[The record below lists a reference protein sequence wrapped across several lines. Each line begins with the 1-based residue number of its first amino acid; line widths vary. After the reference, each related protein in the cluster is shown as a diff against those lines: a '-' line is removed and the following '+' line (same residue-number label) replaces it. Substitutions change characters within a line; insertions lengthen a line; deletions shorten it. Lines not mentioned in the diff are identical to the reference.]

1 MIRSLSRPAAALAVA
16 LAVATVLAANR
27 RTGPFAVVD
36 RASVFED
43 DKGVHVSVTNP
54 RSVLRTVLMDDQ
66 KYAALIESHLQAL
79 LGLVSGAAFGTPA
92 GEDYGQRREKGTIGK
107 TMGVMAGGPF
117 DDKVADVS
125 VMAGEDWKGV
135 AERVRVGLEKKGEL
149 RGQHVPHEDVLRGR
163 GQVGVHEEH
172 GHARLHRGRDLR
184 ADPPRGRRSLTPLA
198 TPGPRRRARR
208 RGGVH
213 SCNGP
218 TQGASVRSRRP
229 SGERPSSSRC
239 W

>member
-66 KYAALIESHLQAL
+66 KYEALIESHLQAL

-135 AERVRVGLEKKGEL
+135 AERVRVGLEKKGSFVDSMY
-149 RGQHVPHEDVLRGR
+149 RMKMYFEDAGKWAFMKNMGMPGSIADEISAQIRPAAA
-163 GQVGVHEEH
+163 
-172 GHARLHRGRDLR
+172 AR
-184 ADPPRGRRSLTPLA
+184 
-198 TPGPRRRARR
+198 
-208 RGGVH
+208 
-213 SCNGP
+213 
-218 TQGASVRSRRP
+218 
-229 SGERPSSSRC
+229 
-239 W
+239 